1 MSDAIM
7 ETISVFAKRVNLPER
22 LIRTMVK
29 QGQLPHL
36 KLIGKCHVRIHV
48 EAALEA
54 LKQYSLQSAEEIAA
68 VLPVPMRLYHQP
80 PKAASERKYKGRPPD
95 AVRLG
100 QKAK

>member
-7 ETISVFAKRVNLPER
+7 ETISDFAKRVNLPEK
-22 LIRTMVK
+22 LIRRMVR
-29 QGQLPHL
+29 QGQIPHL
-36 KLIGKCHVRIHV
+36 KTIGNCHVRIHV

-68 VLPVPMRLYHQP
+68 ALPVPMRLYQQA
-80 PKAASERKYKGRPPD
+80 PKAVSERKYKGRPPD

-100 QKAK
+100 RKAK